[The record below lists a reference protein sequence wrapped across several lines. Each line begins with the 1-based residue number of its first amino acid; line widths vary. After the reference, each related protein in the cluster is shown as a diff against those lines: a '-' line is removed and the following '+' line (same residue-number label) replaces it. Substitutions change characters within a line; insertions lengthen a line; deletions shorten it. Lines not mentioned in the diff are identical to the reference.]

1 MDHYITLDETA
12 KKLMVSPDTV
22 RRLIADGR
30 MIAYKFGRSLRISLI
45 SLEAYIRSCEVQHAG
60 E

>member
-1 MDHYITLDETA
+1 MDHYITLDDAAER
-12 KKLMVSPDTV
+12 LRVSPDTV

-30 MIAYKFGRSLRISLI
+30 MIAYKFGRSLRISLS
-45 SLEAYIRSCEVQHAG
+45 SLEAYIRSCEVHAG